1 MLEAAIE
8 AAGNIA
14 NLQYLGWIAIGT
26 FVGLLVGVIPGLG
39 GVTGMSLLLP
49 FIFGMDAYTGLAL
62 LMGMAAVVHTSDTFP
77 SVLIGLPGS
86 AGSQATVLDGYAL
99 AKKGEA
105 ERALSAAFTVSL
117 AGGVIGA
124 LILLGTI
131 YVIRPIVLALGSP
144 ELFMFS
150 LLGLAMVGL
159 LTGGQPFAGLVGGAL
174 GLLFGSVGMAPGA
187 AQYRF
192 TYDIIYLLDGL
203 PIVVIALGLF
213 ALPEMIDL
221 LVDNRPIAKTAV
233 LKGGRRQGVRDAW
246 THKFLVLRS
255 AIFGNF
261 IGVIPGLGGAVADW
275 MAYGFAKSSAKDSS
289 QFGKGDIRGVIG
301 PESANNAKEAGSLVP
316 TLIFGI
322 PGSPTTAILLGGLL
336 LLGLFPGPDM
346 VTKNLPITLSI
357 IWTLVVANIL
367 GAVACFALAR
377 QISRITAIPP
387 RVLVPSLLVIITI
400 AVYQSTYHWGDI
412 ALMLAIGVLGW
423 WWKQIGWSRAPF
435 LIGFVL
441 ARPAE
446 RYLHLAMSR
455 YGFEWLRRPIVL
467 AIAGLIALGFFIEVS
482 RQTRRRKRMR
492 LALAAGETGAEALA
506 SADRRPDSRGEA

>member
-1 MLEAAIE
+1 MLEAAFE
-8 AAGNIA
+8 AASNIA
-14 NLQYLGWIAIGT
+14 NLQYFGWIAVGT
-26 FVGLLVGVIPGLG
+26 LVGVIVGVIPGLG

-62 LMGMAAVVHTSDTFP
+62 LMGMAAVVHTADTFP

-117 AGGVIGA
+117 LGGVISA

-131 YVIRPIVLALGSP
+131 VIVRPIVLSFGSP
-144 ELFMFS
+144 ELFMFA

-174 GLLFGSVGMAPGA
+174 GLVFGSVGMAPGA
-187 AQYRF
+187 AEYRF
-192 TYDIIYLLDGL
+192 TFDAVYLLDGL
-203 PIVVIALGLF
+203 SIVVIALGLF

-221 LVDNRPIAKTAV
+221 LVDNRPIAQAAA
-233 LKGGRRQGVRDAW
+233 LKGGRRQGIRDAW
-246 THKFLVLRS
+246 THRYLVVRS

-275 MAYGFAKSSAKDSS
+275 MAYGFAKSTAKDDS

-336 LLGLFPGPDM
+336 LLGLYPGPDM
-346 VTKNLPITLSI
+346 VTTNLPITLSI
-357 IWTLVVANIL
+357 IWTLIVANIL
-367 GAVACFALAR
+367 GALACFALAR
-377 QISRITAIPP
+377 QISKVTTIPP
-387 RVLVPSLLVIITI
+387 RILVPSLLVIITI

-412 ALMLAIGVLGW
+412 LLMIAIGVLGW
-423 WWKQIGWSRAPF
+423 LWKQIGWSRAPF

-441 ARPAE
+441 ARPSE

-455 YGFEWLRRPIVL
+455 YGLEWLGRPIVL
-467 AIAGLIALGFFIEVS
+467 VVAAIIMLGLFIEVS

-492 LALAAGETGAEALA
+492 LALAAGDTTITA
-506 SADRRPDSRGEA
+506 SGQAVDSSELGDRS

>member
-1 MLEAAIE
+1 MMLEAAVE
-8 AAGNIA
+8 AAANIA
-14 NLQYLGWIAIGT
+14 NWQYLGWIAVGT

-49 FIFGMDAYTGLAL
+49 FIFGMDPYTGLAL

-86 AGSQATVLDGYAL
+86 AGSQATILDGYAL
-99 AKKGEA
+99 ARKGEA
-105 ERALSAAFTVSL
+105 ERALGAAFTVSL
-117 AGGVIGA
+117 VGGVIGA

-131 YVIRPIVLALGSP
+131 VIIRPFVLALGSP
-144 ELFMFS
+144 ELFMFA

-159 LTGGQPFAGLVGGAL
+159 LTGGQPFAGLVGSAL
-174 GLLFGSVGMAPGA
+174 GLLLGSIGMAPA
-187 AQYRF
+187 AVEYRF
-192 TYDIIYLLDGL
+192 TFDTIYLLDGL
-203 PIVVIALGLF
+203 SIVVIALGLF
-213 ALPEMIDL
+213 AIPEMIDL
-221 LVDNRPIAKTAV
+221 LVDNRPIAKGV
-233 LKGGRRQGVRDAW
+233 LLSGGRRQGVRDAW
-246 THKFLVLRS
+246 THRFLVVRS
-255 AIFGNF
+255 AVFGNF

-275 MAYGFAKSSAKDSS
+275 MAYGFAKSTAKDDS

-346 VTKNLPITLSI
+346 VSKDLPITISI

-367 GAVACFALAR
+367 GAAACFLLAR
-377 QISRITAIPP
+377 QISKVTTIPP
-387 RVLVPSLLVIITI
+387 RVLVPALLVIITI
-400 AVYQSTYHWGDI
+400 AVYQSTYHWGDVI
-412 ALMLAIGVLGW
+412 LMLAIGVLGW

-441 ARPAE
+441 AAPAE

-455 YGFEWLRRPIVL
+455 YGLEWLGRPIVI
-467 AIAGLIALGFFIEVS
+467 AIAVVIALGLFIEVA

-492 LALAAGETGAEALA
+492 MAIGSTTAGDAR
-506 SADRRPDSRGEA
+506 SARSEVTE

>member
-1 MLEAAIE
+1 MYEAGLEAAT
-8 AAGNIA
+8 NIA
-14 NLQYLGWIAIGT
+14 NLQYLGWIALGT
-26 FVGLLVGVIPGLG
+26 LVGLVVGVIPGLG

-86 AGSQATVLDGYAL
+86 AGSQATILDGFAL

-105 ERALSAAFTVSL
+105 ERALSAAFAVSL
-117 AGGVIGA
+117 TGGVIGA

-131 YVIRPIVLALGSP
+131 VIIRPIVLALGSP
-144 ELFMFS
+144 ELFMFA

-159 LTGGQPFAGLVGGAL
+159 LSGGQPFAGLVGGAL
-174 GLLFGSVGMAPGA
+174 GLLFGSVGMAPA
-187 AQYRF
+187 AVEYRF
-192 TYDIIYLLDGL
+192 TFDNLYLLDGL
-203 PIVVIALGLF
+203 SIVVIALGLF

-221 LVDNRPIAKTAV
+221 LVDNRPISKV
-233 LKGGRRQGVRDAW
+233 SELKGGRRQGLRDAW
-246 THKFLVLRS
+246 THRYLVIRS
-255 AIFGNF
+255 AVFGNF

-275 MAYGFAKSSAKDSS
+275 MAYGFAKSTAKDDS

-346 VTKNLPITLSI
+346 VTTNLPITLSI

-367 GAVACFALAR
+367 GAVACFVLSR
-377 QISRITAIPP
+377 QISRVTSIPP
-387 RVLVPSLLVIITI
+387 RILVPPLLVIITV
-400 AVYQSTYHWGDI
+400 AVYQSTYHWGDVI
-412 ALMLAIGVLGW
+412 LMIGIGFLGW

-441 ARPAE
+441 AGPAE
-446 RYLHLAMSR
+446 RYLHLSMSR
-455 YGFEWLRRPIVL
+455 YGFEWLGRPIVIAIAAVIVLGL
-467 AIAGLIALGFFIEVS
+467 AIEVV
-482 RQTRRRKRMR
+482 RQARRRKRMR
-492 LALAAGETGAEALA
+492 LALAAGTVGHAAPL
-506 SADRRPDSRGEA
+506 SRSEDQ

>member
-1 MLEAAIE
+1 MLEAAVE

-14 NLQYLGWIAIGT
+14 NLQYFGWILVGT
-26 FVGLLVGVIPGLG
+26 SVGVLVGVIPGLG

-62 LMGMAAVVHTSDTFP
+62 LMGMAAVVHTADTFP
-77 SVLIGLPGS
+77 SVLIGVPGS

-117 AGGVIGA
+117 VGGVIGA

-131 YVIRPIVLALGSP
+131 YVIRPIVLSFGSP

-159 LTGGQPFAGLVGGAL
+159 LTGGQPFAGLAGGAV

-187 AQYRF
+187 VEYRF
-192 TYDIIYLLDGL
+192 SYDVIYLLDGL
-203 PIVVIALGLF
+203 PVVVIALGLF
-213 ALPEMIDL
+213 AIPEMIDL
-221 LVDNRPIAKTAV
+221 LVDNRPIAKTAD
-233 LKGGRRQGVRDAW
+233 LIKGGRRQGIRDAW
-246 THKFLVLRS
+246 THRYLVVRS

-275 MAYGFAKSSAKDSS
+275 MAYGFAKSFAKDDS

-346 VTKNLPITLSI
+346 VTKDLPITLSI

-367 GAVACFALAR
+367 GAIACFALAR
-377 QISRITAIPP
+377 QISKVTAIPP
-387 RVLVPSLLVIITI
+387 KIFMSSLLVIVTV
-400 AVYQSTYHWGDI
+400 AVFQSTYHWGDI
-412 ALMLAIGVLGW
+412 LLMLGIGVLGW
-423 WWKQIGWSRAPF
+423 TWKQIGWSRAPF

-441 ARPAE
+441 SRPAE
-446 RYLHLAMSR
+446 RYLHLTMSR
-455 YGFEWLRRPIVL
+455 YGFEWLGRPIVIGVA
-467 AIAGLIALGFFIEVS
+467 AIIMLGLGIEVS
-482 RQTRRRKRMR
+482 RQSRRRNLAR
-492 LALAAGETGAEALA
+492 LALAVEEATQGRA
-506 SADRRPDSRGEA
+506 

>member
-1 MLEAAIE
+1 MLEAAVE

-14 NLQYLGWIAIGT
+14 NLQYFGWILVGT
-26 FVGLLVGVIPGLG
+26 SVGVLVGVIPGLG

-62 LMGMAAVVHTSDTFP
+62 LMGMAAVVHTADTFP
-77 SVLIGLPGS
+77 SVLIGVPGS

-117 AGGVIGA
+117 VGGVIGA

-131 YVIRPIVLALGSP
+131 YVIRPIVLSFGSP

-159 LTGGQPFAGLVGGAL
+159 LTGGQPFAGLAGGAV

-187 AQYRF
+187 VEYRF
-192 TYDIIYLLDGL
+192 SYDVIYLLDGL
-203 PIVVIALGLF
+203 PVVVIALGLF
-213 ALPEMIDL
+213 AIPEMIDL
-221 LVDNRPIAKTAV
+221 LVDNRPIAKTAD
-233 LKGGRRQGVRDAW
+233 LIKGGRRQGIRDAW
-246 THKFLVLRS
+246 THRYLVVRS

-275 MAYGFAKSSAKDSS
+275 MAYGFAKSLAKDDS

-346 VTKNLPITLSI
+346 VTKDLPITLSI

-367 GAVACFALAR
+367 GAIACFALAR
-377 QISRITAIPP
+377 QISKVTAIPP
-387 RVLVPSLLVIITI
+387 KIFMSSLLVIVTV
-400 AVYQSTYHWGDI
+400 AVFQSTYHWGDI
-412 ALMLAIGVLGW
+412 LLMLGIGVLGW
-423 WWKQIGWSRAPF
+423 TWKQIGWSRAPF

-441 ARPAE
+441 SRPAE

-455 YGFEWLRRPIVL
+455 YGFEWLGRPIVIGVA
-467 AIAGLIALGFFIEVS
+467 AIIMLGLGIEVS
-482 RQTRRRKRMR
+482 RQSRRRNLAR
-492 LALAAGETGAEALA
+492 LALAVEEATQGRA
-506 SADRRPDSRGEA
+506 